1 MLACSV
7 LSLTI
12 PYLASVILLLPLW
25 KLKALRMRDRGK
37 NYRKSPGQEAK
48 IEDGQEPVVLSMDQ
62 VEIFPDSNMAAYDRV
77 V

>member
-1 MLACSV
+1 
-7 LSLTI
+7 
-12 PYLASVILLLPLW
+12 
-25 KLKALRMRDRGK
+25 MRDRGK